1 MNKIRIKGAAQH
13 NLKNINVD
21 IPRDQLVVI
30 TGVSGSGKSSLAFDT
45 IYAEG
50 QRRYVESLSTYAR
63 QFIGQMDKPDVESIE
78 GLSPAIAIEQRAAAH
93 NPRSTVGTVTEIYDY
108 LRLLFARVGIP
119 HCHKCG
125 REIKSQSIDAML
137 EMILAY
143 PVGQRLTILAPLARG
158 KKGEFQK
165 EFKKLL
171 KDGYVR
177 VRVDGEVR
185 ELAEEIIL
193 DKNKRHD
200 IDVVI
205 DRLIVKEGI
214 RKRLRDSLETASGLS
229 DGLVRV
235 ALIGGEEVL
244 FSERYACPDCG
255 VSLTELAPRM
265 FSFNSPYGACPDCGG
280 LGTRMYFAE
289 ELVVPD
295 TSLSVREGAI
305 VPWSG
310 RHSLHYFQTIDALAE
325 HYGFDI
331 NTPFEKLPEA
341 IRNALLR
348 GSGDEK
354 IRFYA
359 DRGGRR
365 YFHTRPFEGVLN
377 QLDRR
382 YKETTSLHIRL
393 DLSRYINLRECPTC
407 LGARLKKESLSITV
421 GGKNI
426 YEVCRMPIR
435 ACLDFLLAI
444 PFTPQ
449 EIQVTERVMKEIR
462 QRLCFLLDVGMDYLS
477 LDRASGSL
485 SGGEGQRIRL
495 ATQIGSG
502 LVGVLY
508 VLDEPTVGLHQRD
521 NVRLIATLK
530 RLRDMGNTVLV
541 VEHDQDMMMESDQ
554 IIDIGPGA
562 GVDGGEVVFQG
573 TPAEI
578 CASPTSLTG
587 AFLSGRKSIA
597 LPSRRRSGTGRHI
610 VIEGAHEHNLREID
624 IRIPVGVV
632 TAVTGVSGSGKSTMV
647 IETLYKVLARRF
659 NLEKTGGGKIRR
671 IVDLGGIERIIL
683 MNQQPIGRTPRS
695 NPATYTGIFS
705 PIRDLFTGLPESRLR
720 GYKPGRFS
728 FNVKGGRCEACEGN
742 GLIKIEMHFLP
753 DVYVTCDVCHGHRF
767 NPDTLDVRYKDKN
780 IAEVLDMTVQ
790 QALGFFEH
798 IPAIRGKLQLLYD
811 VGLGYIRLG
820 QSATTLSGGEAQRIK
835 LSRELGKRMNS
846 NTLYILDE
854 PTIGLHFSD
863 IQKLMEVLMRLV
875 DMGNTVLVIEHNLD
889 VIKSADHIIDL
900 GPEGGPG
907 GGRIIASGTPEEVS
921 RIKHSYTGQ
930 FLRKVLATERHGES
944 QGIPT
949 VSPEN
954 TGIDAG
960 FSIDG
965 KGRLPLECP

>member
-1 MNKIRIKGAAQH
+1 MNTIKIKGASQH
-13 NLKNINVD
+13 NLKHINVD

-78 GLSPAIAIEQRAAAH
+78 GLSPAIAIEQRTAAH
-93 NPRSTVGTVTEIYDY
+93 NPRSTVGTVTEIYDH
-108 LRLLFARVGIP
+108 LRLLFARIGVP
-119 HCHKCG
+119 HCTKCG
-125 REIKSQSIDAML
+125 KEIQSQTIDMML
-137 EMILAY
+137 ETILAY
-143 PVGQRLTILAPLARG
+143 PPNARVTILAPIARG

-165 EFKKLL
+165 ELKTLL
-171 KDGYVR
+171 KKGYVR

-185 ELAEEIIL
+185 ELAEEISI

-205 DRLIVKEGI
+205 DRLVIKEGI
-214 RKRLRDSLETASGLS
+214 RKRLRDSLEMASGLS
-229 DGLVRV
+229 EGLVRV
-235 ALIGGEEVL
+235 GLAGGEEVL

-255 VSLTELAPRM
+255 VSITDLAPRM

-280 LGTRMYFAE
+280 LGTRTFFDE

-295 TSLSVREGAI
+295 LGISVREGAI

-310 RHSLHYFQTIDALAE
+310 RHSLQYFQMIDTLAG

-331 NTPFEKLPEA
+331 NTPFQELPA
-341 IRNALLR
+341 KIRDLLLH
-348 GSGDEK
+348 GSGEEK
-354 IRFYA
+354 IRFHA

-382 YKETTSLHIRL
+382 YKETMSNAVRM

-407 LGARLKKESLSITV
+407 LGARLKKESLSVTV

-426 YEVCRMPIR
+426 CEVCRLPIR
-435 ACLDFLLAI
+435 ECLDFLTAI
-444 PFTPQ
+444 PLSPQ
-449 EIQVTERVMKEIR
+449 ELHVTERVMKEIR
-462 QRLCFLLDVGMDYLS
+462 LRLRFLLDVGMDYLTLERS
-477 LDRASGSL
+477 SGSL

-573 TPAEI
+573 TPEEI
-578 CASPTSLTG
+578 CRSEVSLTG
-587 AFLSGRKSIA
+587 AYLSGRKGIA
-597 LPSRRRSGTGRHI
+597 VPERRRPLTGKFI
-610 VIEGAHEHNLREID
+610 VLEGANEHNLQNVD
-624 IRIPVGVV
+624 IRIPVGIF

-647 IETLYKVLARRF
+647 IETLYKALARRL
-659 NLEKTGGGKIRR
+659 NQERTGGGKIRR
-671 IVDLGGIERIIL
+671 IADLGGIERIIL

-695 NPATYTGIFS
+695 NPVTYTGIFS
-705 PIRDLFTGLPESRLR
+705 HIRDLFTGLPESRLR

-767 NPDTLDVRYKDKN
+767 NLDTLDVRYKDKS

-790 QALGFFEH
+790 QALLFFEN
-798 IPAIRGKLQLLYD
+798 IPPIRSKLQLLYD

-835 LSRELGKRMNS
+835 LSRELAKRTNS

-854 PTIGLHFSD
+854 PTIGLHFAD
-863 IQKLMEVLMRLV
+863 IQKLLDVLMRLV
-875 DMGNTVLVIEHNLD
+875 DMGNTIVVIEHNLD
-889 VIKSADHIIDL
+889 IIKSADYIIDL

-907 GGRIIASGTPEEVS
+907 GGRIIATGTPEQVARTEN
-921 RIKHSYTGQ
+921 SYTGQ
-930 FLRKVLATERHGES
+930 FLNQVLRTE
-944 QGIPT
+944 
-949 VSPEN
+949 
-954 TGIDAG
+954 
-960 FSIDG
+960 
-965 KGRLPLECP
+965 

>member
-1 MNKIRIKGAAQH
+1 MNYIKIKGAAQH
-13 NLKNINVD
+13 NLKSISVD
-21 IPRDQLVVI
+21 IPRDRLVVI

-50 QRRYVESLSTYAR
+50 QRRYVESLSAYAR

-78 GLSPAIAIEQRAAAH
+78 GLSPAISIEQRTAAH
-93 NPRSTVGTVTEIYDY
+93 NPRSTVGTVTEIYDH
-108 LRLLFARVGIP
+108 LRLLFARIGVP
-119 HCHKCG
+119 HCYKCG
-125 REIKSQSIDAML
+125 REIKSQTIDMML
-137 EMILAY
+137 ETILTY
-143 PVGQRLTILAPLARG
+143 PANSRLTILAPLARG

-171 KDGYVR
+171 KEGYVR

-185 ELAEEIIL
+185 ELVEEIAL
-193 DKNKRHD
+193 DKNRRHD

-235 ALIGGEEVL
+235 TATGGEEVL

-255 VSLTELAPRM
+255 VSITELAPRM

-280 LGTRMYFAE
+280 LGTRMYFDE

-295 TSLSVREGAI
+295 QELSVREGAI

-310 RHSLHYFQTIDALAE
+310 RHSLQYFQMLDTLSE

-331 NTPFEKLPEA
+331 NTPFGDLPET
-341 IRNALLR
+341 ITRVLLH
-348 GSGDEK
+348 GSGEEK
-354 IRFYA
+354 IRFHT

-365 YFHTRPFEGVLN
+365 YFYTRPFEGVLN

-382 YKETTSLHIRL
+382 YKETASLHVRM

-407 LGARLKKESLSITV
+407 LGARLKKENLSVTV

-426 YEVCRMPIR
+426 HEVCRLPIR
-435 ACLDFLLAI
+435 ECLAFLMAI
-444 PFTPQ
+444 PLSPQ
-449 EIQVTERVMKEIR
+449 EMQVTERVMKEIR
-462 QRLCFLLDVGMDYLS
+462 QRLSFLLDVGMDYLS
-477 LDRASGSL
+477 LERASGSL
-485 SGGEGQRIRL
+485 SGGENQRIRL

-530 RLRDMGNTVLV
+530 RLRNMGNTVLV
-541 VEHDQDMMMESDQ
+541 VEHDRDMMLESDQ
-554 IIDIGPGA
+554 IIDMGPGA
-562 GVDGGEVVFQG
+562 GLDGGEVVFQG
-573 TPAEI
+573 TPEEI
-578 CASPTSLTG
+578 CKSEVSLTG

-597 LPSRRRSGTGRHI
+597 MPEKRRPATGRFN
-610 VIEGAHEHNLREID
+610 VLEGAHEHNLQDID
-624 IRIPVGVV
+624 IRIPVGIF

-647 IETLYKVLARRF
+647 IETLYKALARRL
-659 NLEKTGGGKIRR
+659 NRDKGGGGKIRR
-671 IVDLGGIERIIL
+671 IADLGGIERIIL

-695 NPATYTGIFS
+695 NPVTYTGVFS
-705 PIRDLFTGLPESRLR
+705 HIRDLFAGLAESRLR

-728 FNVKGGRCEACEGN
+728 FNVKGGRCESCEGN

-753 DVYVTCDVCHGHRF
+753 DVYVTCDACRGKRF
-767 NPDTLDVRYKDKN
+767 NQDTLEVRYKGRN
-780 IAEVLDMTVQ
+780 IAEVLEMTVQ
-790 QALGFFEH
+790 QALGFFEN

-835 LSRELGKRMNS
+835 LSRELGKRLNS
-846 NTLYILDE
+846 HTLYILDE
-854 PTIGLHFSD
+854 PTIGLHFAD
-863 IQKLMEVLMRLV
+863 IQKLLDVLMRLV
-875 DMGNTVLVIEHNLD
+875 EMGNTVVVIEHNID
-889 VIKSADHIIDL
+889 VIKSADYLIDL

-907 GGRIIASGTPEEVS
+907 GGRIVATGKPEAVAQVEG
-921 RIKHSYTGQ
+921 SYTGQ
-930 FLRKVLATERHGES
+930 FLR
-944 QGIPT
+944 
-949 VSPEN
+949 
-954 TGIDAG
+954 
-960 FSIDG
+960 
-965 KGRLPLECP
+965 

>member
-1 MNKIRIKGAAQH
+1 MNCIRIKGAAQH
-13 NLKNINVD
+13 NLRHINVD
-21 IPRDQLVVI
+21 IPRDRLVVI

-78 GLSPAIAIEQRAAAH
+78 GLSPAIAIEQRTATH
-93 NPRSTVGTVTEIYDY
+93 NPRSTVGTVTEIYDH
-108 LRLLFARVGIP
+108 LRLLFARIGVP
-119 HCHKCG
+119 HCFKCG
-125 REIKSQSIDAML
+125 KEIKSQTIDMML
-137 EMILAY
+137 ETILAY
-143 PVGQRLTILAPLARG
+143 PPNARVTILAPIARG

-165 EFKKLL
+165 ELKKLL
-171 KDGYVR
+171 KEGYVR

-185 ELAEEIIL
+185 ELAEEITL

-205 DRLIVKEGI
+205 DRLVIKEGI

-229 DGLVRV
+229 EGLVRIGV
-235 ALIGGEEVL
+235 AGGEEVL
-244 FSERYACPDCG
+244 FSEQYACQDCG
-255 VSLTELAPRM
+255 VSITELAPRM

-280 LGTRMYFAE
+280 LGTRMYFDE
-289 ELVVPD
+289 GLVVPD
-295 TSLSVREGAI
+295 PEISIREGAI

-310 RHSLHYFQTIDALAE
+310 RHSLHYFQTIDTLAG

-331 NTPFEKLPEA
+331 NTPFQELPA
-341 IRNALLR
+341 KIRDVLLR
-348 GSGDEK
+348 GSGEEK

-365 YFHTRPFEGVLN
+365 YFYTRPFEGVLN

-382 YKETTSLHIRL
+382 YKETTSLHVRM
-393 DLSRYINLRECPTC
+393 DLSRYINLRECTTC
-407 LGARLKKESLSITV
+407 LGARLKKESLFVTV

-426 YEVCRMPIR
+426 FDVCRLPIR
-435 ACLDFLLAI
+435 ECLDFLTAI
-444 PFTPQ
+444 PLSPQ
-449 EIQVTERVMKEIR
+449 ELHVTERVMKEIR
-462 QRLCFLLDVGMDYLS
+462 LRLRFLLDVGMDYLS

-541 VEHDQDMMMESDQ
+541 VEHDPDMMMASDQ

-573 TPAEI
+573 TPEEI
-578 CASPTSLTG
+578 CKSGVSLTG
-587 AFLSGRKSIA
+587 AYLSGRKSIA
-597 LPSRRRSGTGRHI
+597 IPEKRRSLTGRFI
-610 VIEGAHEHNLREID
+610 VLEGANEHNLRDVD
-624 IRIPVGVV
+624 IRIPIGVF

-647 IETLYKVLARRF
+647 IETLYKALARRL
-659 NLEKTGGGKIRR
+659 NQERTGGGKVRHIA
-671 IVDLGGIERIIL
+671 DLGGIERIIL

-695 NPATYTGIFS
+695 NPVTYTGIFS

-767 NPDTLDVRYKDKN
+767 NLDTLDVRYKDKN
-780 IAEVLDMTVQ
+780 IAEVLEMTVQ
-790 QALGFFEH
+790 QALGFFEN
-798 IPAIRGKLQLLYD
+798 IPAIRSKLQLLYD

-846 NTLYILDE
+846 HTLYILDE
-854 PTIGLHFSD
+854 PTIGLHFAD
-863 IQKLMEVLMRLV
+863 IRKLLDVLMRLV
-875 DMGNTVLVIEHNLD
+875 EMGNTIVVIEHNLD

-907 GGRIIASGTPEEVS
+907 GGRIVATGTPEQVAAAAG
-921 RIKHSYTGQ
+921 SYTGQ
-930 FLRKVLATERHGES
+930 FLRKIL
-944 QGIPT
+944 
-949 VSPEN
+949 
-954 TGIDAG
+954 
-960 FSIDG
+960 
-965 KGRLPLECP
+965 

>member
-1 MNKIRIKGAAQH
+1 MNCIRIKGAAQH
-13 NLKNINVD
+13 NLRHINVD
-21 IPRDQLVVI
+21 IPRDRLVVI

-78 GLSPAIAIEQRAAAH
+78 GLSPAIAIEQRTAAH
-93 NPRSTVGTVTEIYDY
+93 NPRSTVGTVTEIYDH
-108 LRLLFARVGIP
+108 LRLLFARIGVP
-119 HCHKCG
+119 HCFKCG
-125 REIKSQSIDAML
+125 KEIKSQTIDMML
-137 EMILAY
+137 ETILAY
-143 PVGQRLTILAPLARG
+143 PPNAHVTILAPIARG

-165 EFKKLL
+165 ELKKLL
-171 KDGYVR
+171 KEGYVR

-185 ELAEEIIL
+185 ELAEEITL

-205 DRLIVKEGI
+205 DRLVIKEGI

-229 DGLVRV
+229 EGLVRIGV
-235 ALIGGEEVL
+235 AGGEEVL

-255 VSLTELAPRM
+255 VSITELAPRM
-265 FSFNSPYGACPDCGG
+265 FSFNSPYGACPGCGG
-280 LGTRMYFAE
+280 LGTRMYFDE
-289 ELVVPD
+289 GLVVPD
-295 TSLSVREGAI
+295 PEISIREGAI

-310 RHSLHYFQTIDALAE
+310 RHSLHYFQTIDTLAG

-331 NTPFEKLPEA
+331 NTPFQELPA
-341 IRNALLR
+341 KIRDILLR
-348 GSGDEK
+348 GSGEEK

-365 YFHTRPFEGVLN
+365 YFYTRPFEGVLN

-382 YKETTSLHIRL
+382 YKETTSLHVRM

-407 LGARLKKESLSITV
+407 LGARLKKESLSVTV
-421 GGKNI
+421 GGKSI
-426 YEVCRMPIR
+426 CEVCRLPIR
-435 ACLDFLLAI
+435 ECLDFLTAI
-444 PFTPQ
+444 PLTTQ
-449 EIQVTERVMKEIR
+449 ELHVTERVMKEIR
-462 QRLCFLLDVGMDYLS
+462 LRLCFLLDVGMDYLS

-495 ATQIGSG
+495 PTQIGSG

-541 VEHDQDMMMESDQ
+541 VEHDKDMMMASDQ

-573 TPAEI
+573 TPEEACRSEV
-578 CASPTSLTG
+578 SLTG
-587 AFLSGRKSIA
+587 AYLSGRKSIA
-597 LPSRRRSGTGRHI
+597 IPEKRRPLTGRFI
-610 VIEGAHEHNLREID
+610 VLEGANEHNLRDVD
-624 IRIPVGVV
+624 IRIPIGVF
-632 TAVTGVSGSGKSTMV
+632 TTVTGVSGSGKSTMV
-647 IETLYKVLARRF
+647 IETLYKALARRL
-659 NLEKTGGGKIRR
+659 NQERTGGGKVRHIA
-671 IVDLGGIERIIL
+671 DLGGIERIIL

-695 NPATYTGIFS
+695 NPVTYTGIFS

-753 DVYVTCDVCHGHRF
+753 DVYVTCDVCHGKRF
-767 NPDTLDVRYKDKN
+767 NLDTLEVRYKDKN
-780 IAEVLDMTVQ
+780 IAEVLEMTVQ
-790 QALGFFEH
+790 QALGFFEN
-798 IPAIRGKLQLLYD
+798 IPAIHSKLQLLYD

-846 NTLYILDE
+846 HTLYILDE
-854 PTIGLHFSD
+854 PTIGLHFAD
-863 IQKLMEVLMRLV
+863 IRKLLDVLMRLV
-875 DMGNTVLVIEHNLD
+875 EMGNTIVVIEHNLD

-907 GGRIIASGTPEEVS
+907 GGRIVATGTPEQVAAAAG
-921 RIKHSYTGQ
+921 SYTGQ
-930 FLRKVLATERHGES
+930 FLRKIL
-944 QGIPT
+944 
-949 VSPEN
+949 
-954 TGIDAG
+954 
-960 FSIDG
+960 
-965 KGRLPLECP
+965 